1 MKQYINKENQTCII
15 QNCQGNIAFQPNI
28 IFIDILNRPQDI
40 SWDSTAK
47 MQEKKTVKLTVYVVK
62 PIAT

>member
-15 QNCQGNIAFQPNI
+15 QNCQGKKAVQPNI

-40 SWDSTAK
+40 SW
-47 MQEKKTVKLTVYVVK
+47 
-62 PIAT
+62 